1 MLDGSLVLALVVLM
15 VGVSALGCYGLV
27 RCAEALRST
36 RADLI
41 ERAADFNG
49 RMAAQGHGNA
59 WVVPPPSRTERAIYA
74 AADRLSIRRRRRI
87 RHAAAVR
94 AAMGGDL

>member
-1 MLDGSLVLALVVLM
+1 VLDGSLVLALVMFM
-15 VGVSALGCYGLV
+15 VGVIALGCYGLV

-49 RMAAQGHGNA
+49 RMAAQGRPHT
-59 WVVPPPSRTERAIYA
+59 WIVPPPSRTERAVYA
-74 AADRLSIRRRRRI
+74 AADHLSVRRRSRN

-94 AAMGGDL
+94 AAMGGEL